1 MSKHD
6 KNMKPAAA
14 AVSRDPASNKAA
26 KDATAPTSFTQPN
39 DKKKK

>member
-6 KNMKPAAA
+6 KNMKPAAQ

-26 KDATAPTSFTQPN
+26 KDATAPTFTQPT

>member
-6 KNMKPAAA
+6 KNMKPAAS

-26 KDATAPTSFTQPN
+26 KDATATACTQSA